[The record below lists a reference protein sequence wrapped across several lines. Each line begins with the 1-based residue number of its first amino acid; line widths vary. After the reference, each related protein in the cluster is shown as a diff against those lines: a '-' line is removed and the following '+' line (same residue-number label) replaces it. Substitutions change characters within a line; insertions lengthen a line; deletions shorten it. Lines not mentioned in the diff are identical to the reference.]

1 MTTISQP
8 VHGQTDNTSS
18 TRTEGHTSN
27 EAPNAV
33 SSKDFIFKSALISVQ
48 KKEKKKKRIE
58 KMKTSILSHL
68 ILFHCI
74 DSFRVSGFR
83 GSEEVSDCVSE

>member
-18 TRTEGHTSN
+18 TRTDGHTSN

-48 KKEKKKKRIE
+48 KKEKKKRRK
-58 KMKTSILSHL
+58 KGKLKY
-68 ILFHCI
+68 
-74 DSFRVSGFR
+74 
-83 GSEEVSDCVSE
+83 